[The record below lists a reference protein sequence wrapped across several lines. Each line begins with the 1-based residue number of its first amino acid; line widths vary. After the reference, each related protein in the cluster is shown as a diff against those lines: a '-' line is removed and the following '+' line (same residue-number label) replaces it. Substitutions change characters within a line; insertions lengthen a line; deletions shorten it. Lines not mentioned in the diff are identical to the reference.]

1 MISNSGASMSASREE
16 LPGATGLHGKPG
28 GEEGAAKV
36 LVSVILF
43 SSLLFLASTYFSIAV
58 NSLSLG
64 LMAIAWAG
72 YMLTRREWKASSTPL
87 DYYFLAYVL
96 AEFLSLAFSVN
107 RPQALLYSKRLLLIG
122 IVYFFATWMRE
133 ERDLKRAVAVLL
145 GTASIVALFG
155 VFKSF
160 FGSADD
166 RIRLGIFQFYMT
178 TSELMMMALLLLLPF
193 VLHPKTP
200 ARIRLLSAAGMIPV
214 GISLYATVTRGAYLA
229 AAAGIIFIAI
239 VRHRVLLIPFLVLIV
254 LLVLFAPPYVAGRLH
269 SIVDPQ
275 HPENVSRVQMWTSG
289 IRIWQEHPVVGV
301 GDIDLGEQMKSHADP
316 GYTGEWGHLHNI
328 LLNFL
333 VTLGTVGFVVIVALF
348 ARIVTTEW
356 NIYHVVKD
364 RWFPGSVVL
373 GALAVFVGFQVNG
386 LVEWSFGDQE
396 VVIIL
401 WVTVGFTLAVRNLRT
416 RGGLAGTAS

>member
-1 MISNSGASMSASREE
+1 MTGSGS
-16 LPGATGLHGKPG
+16 
-28 GEEGAAKV
+28 GERGDRGAAKV
-36 LVSVILF
+36 LAGVMLGA
-43 SSLLFLASTYFSIAV
+43 SLLFLGSTYFSIAV

-64 LMAIAWAG
+64 LMALAWAG
-72 YMLTRREWKASSTPL
+72 LMAVRREWNPVSTPL
-87 DYYFLAYVL
+87 DYFFLAYVA

-107 RPQALLYSKRLLLIG
+107 RPQAFLYSKRLLLIG
-122 IVYFFATWMRE
+122 IVYFFATWTRE
-133 ERDLKRAVAVLL
+133 EKDLKRAVAVLL
-145 GTASIVALFG
+145 GTAAIVAVFG

-200 ARIRLLSAAGMIPV
+200 ARVRLLAAAGMVPV
-214 GISLYATVTRGAYLA
+214 AISLYATVTRGAYLA
-229 AAAGIIFIAI
+229 AAAGIVFIAI
-239 VRHRVLLIPFLVLIV
+239 VRHRVLLIPFLALIV
-254 LLVLFAPPYVAGRLH
+254 LLILFAPPYVAGRLH

-275 HPENVSRVQMWTSG
+275 HPENISRIQMWTSG

-301 GDIDLGEQMKSHADP
+301 GDIDLGEQMRTHADP
-316 GYTGEWGHLHNI
+316 GYSGEWGHQHNV

-333 VTLGTVGFVVIVALF
+333 VTLGAVGLVVIVALF
-348 ARIVTTEW
+348 VRIITAEW
-356 NIYHVVKD
+356 AVYRSVKD
-364 RWFPGSVVL
+364 AWFPGSVVL
-373 GALAVFVGFQVNG
+373 GAMAVFVGFQVNG

-401 WVTVGFTLAVRNLRT
+401 WVTVGFAMAVRS
-416 RGGLAGTAS
+416 LAPVAPPAEAVR